1 MMKST
6 VATSKSQARLKLMDD
21 GTVTL
26 YTSTV
31 EMGQGGHT
39 TMAQITADSLGLPL
53 IAIKIVGPDTAITP
67 FDATTSASRST
78 SMMGN
83 AVMAACSSLKKKLL
97 ELSVPLLEIP
107 VEELRTEKGAVVA
120 AGASI
125 SFTDILRRNNLTELE
140 EAGEYST
147 SLGIDPET
155 GQGVSTPHWHQ
166 GAGAAEV
173 EVDTETGRIT
183 ILRYFAA
190 SFAGRV
196 VNPRLAQLQND
207 GNVIFGLGPTLME
220 AILYDGGQAT
230 NPNLADYA
238 IPSIRDIP
246 GELISVCIE
255 SEEGEMHGIGEMT
268 LPPVAPAI
276 ANAIEDAIGV
286 RIKDLPITAEKVLRA
301 LHERHQP

>member
-1 MMKST
+1 
-6 VATSKSQARLKLMDD
+6 V
-21 GTVTL
+21 
-26 YTSTV
+26 
-31 EMGQGGHT
+31 
-39 TMAQITADSLGLPL
+39 AQITAETLGIPL
-53 IAIKIVGPDTAITP
+53 SAIRISGPDTSITP
-67 FDATTSASRST
+67 FDTTTSASRST

-83 AVMAACSSLKKKLL
+83 AVIAACTSLKRKLF
-97 ELSVPLLEIP
+97 ELSTPILETP
-107 VEELRTEKGAVVA
+107 TEELRTEKGHVVA
-120 AGASI
+120 KEASI
-125 SFTDILRRNNLTELE
+125 SFEDILKRNNLNEVE

-155 GQGVSTPHWHQ
+155 GQGISTPHWHQ

-173 EVDTETGRIT
+173 EVDPETGRVT
-183 ILRYFAA
+183 ILRYSAA

-220 AILYDGGQAT
+220 EILFDGGQAT

-246 GELISVCIE
+246 DELVSTCIE
-255 SEEGEMHGIGEMT
+255 SGEGEMHGIGEMT
-268 LPPVAPAI
+268 LPPVAPAV

-301 LHERHQP
+301 LREKTQP

>member
-39 TMAQITADSLGLPL
+39 TMAQISAETLGVPFS
-53 IAIKIVGPDTAITP
+53 AIKVVGPDTAVTP
-67 FDATTSASRST
+67 FDSTTSASRST

-83 AVMAACSSLKKKLL
+83 AVMAACVTMKKRLF
-97 ELSVPLLEIP
+97 ELGAPLLETP
-107 VEELRTEKGAVVA
+107 PDQLRAENGFVVA
-120 AGASI
+120 DETSI
-125 SFTDILRRNNLTELE
+125 SFADILKRNNLGTLE

-155 GQGVSTPHWHQ
+155 GQGVATPHWHQ

-183 ILRYFAA
+183 ILRYSAA

-196 VNPRLAQLQND
+196 VNPRMAQLQND
-207 GNVIFGLGPTLME
+207 GNVIFGLGPALME
-220 AILYDGGQAT
+220 EIVYDGGQAT

-246 GELISVCIE
+246 VDLISVCIE
-255 SEEGEMHGIGEMT
+255 SEKGEMHGIGEMT

-276 ANAIEDAIGV
+276 ANAIEDAVGV

-301 LHERHQP
+301 LKEKS

>member
-1 MMKST
+1 M
-6 VATSKSQARLKLMDD
+6 
-21 GTVTL
+21 L

-39 TMAQITADSLGLPL
+39 TMAQITAEILGIPL
-53 IAIKIVGPDTAITP
+53 SAIKIIGPDTAITP
-67 FDATTSASRST
+67 FDSTTSASRST

-83 AVMAACSSLKKKLL
+83 AVIAACASIKKKLF
-97 ELSVPLLEIP
+97 ELSAPLLETP
-107 VEELRTEKGAVVA
+107 VDGLRTENGFVVA
-120 AGASI
+120 DEASI
-125 SFTDILRRNNLTELE
+125 SFAEILKRNNLDALE
-140 EAGEYST
+140 ESGEYST

-155 GQGVSTPHWHQ
+155 GQGVATPHWHQ

-183 ILRYFAA
+183 ILRYSAA

-196 VNPRLAQLQND
+196 VNPRMAQLQND

-220 AILYDGGQAT
+220 EIVFDGGQAT

-246 GELISVCIE
+246 AELISTCIE
-255 SEEGEMHGIGEMT
+255 SGEGEMHGIGEMT
-268 LPPVAPAI
+268 LPPVAPAV
-276 ANAIEDAIGV
+276 ANAIEDAVGV
-286 RIKDLPITAEKVLRA
+286 RIKDLPITAEKILRA
-301 LHERHQP
+301 LREKSER